1 MFMSQMMK
9 QIIFLCKDN
18 KFETFLSP
26 KVLFVHVEYHNKS
39 SKLSHLLAEVNIVI
53 NHCSTSKLLCL
64 KCADLFGCNAQQLLF
79 EKRFPTEDK
88 KCCISSYPQSI
99 AALGSFVKLQQRLL
113 RKKKKVLYHTIKI
126 MDDGIF
132 YIDSSCTKQ
141 FRTKSTKSKMI
152 YLHIIVWCVKGL

>member
-1 MFMSQMMK
+1 MK

-64 KCADLFGCNAQQLLF
+64 NVQICLVAMLSSFCSKNDFQRKTKNVAFQAILNQLQPL
-79 EKRFPTEDK
+79 
-88 KCCISSYPQSI
+88 
-99 AALGSFVKLQQRLL
+99 A
-113 RKKKKVLYHTIKI
+113 VL
-126 MDDGIF
+126 
-132 YIDSSCTKQ
+132 
-141 FRTKSTKSKMI
+141 
-152 YLHIIVWCVKGL
+152 

>member
-9 QIIFLCKDN
+9 QIIVVCNDN

-64 KCADLFGCNAQQLLF
+64 NCADLFGCNAQQLLF

-113 RKKKKVLYHTIKI
+113 RKKKKCFTIKSKSWMMEYFI
-126 MDDGIF
+126 LIPLGLNK
-132 YIDSSCTKQ
+132 SCISDK
-141 FRTKSTKSKMI
+141 I
-152 YLHIIVWCVKGL
+152 H

>member
-1 MFMSQMMK
+1 MTIGYEHINLDNINMQLSIFKISDSPKLLLSKVLYVNQIHHNMFMSQMMK

-39 SKLSHLLAEVNIVI
+39 SKLSHLFAEVNIVI

-113 RKKKKVLYHTIKI
+113 RKQKKVL
-126 MDDGIF
+126 
-132 YIDSSCTKQ
+132 
-141 FRTKSTKSKMI
+141 
-152 YLHIIVWCVKGL
+152 